1 MKMVKF
7 SFFNEAM
14 QTRTERSQLILLG
27 NRKNPIKVWLPLS
40 QIKVEDDDEREGYNI
55 VTVPFW
61 IYCRSYLP
69 EYTEVLETFYT
80 EDEEIYDA

>member
-7 SFFNEAM
+7 SFSKEAM
-14 QTRTERSQLILLG
+14 QTRTEQSQLILLG

-40 QIKVEDDDEREGYNI
+40 QIKVEDDNEREGYNI

-61 IYCRSYLP
+61 IYCRSFLY

-80 EDEEIYDA
+80 EDEEIN